1 MKKTAIIVLN
11 YNDSKTVI
19 DYLNLIKDYKSIDRI
34 LVVDNCSPDNS
45 YEILKKYESK
55 KITVIKTDA
64 NKGYAYGNN
73 FGVHYLEKNNEEYD
87 YIIISNADIDVKDET
102 IKKCATFLEK
112 NDDVAIVSP
121 SMYMLDGKKSPLAGW
136 KERKL
141 DSDVRD
147 SSMRLTRKYNKP
159 HVEMYGKS
167 YFKGNYSYVDCVPG
181 SFFMIKYKIFKEVN
195 YFDENTFLY
204 YEEDILGKKI
214 KNLGYKV
221 VVLNKERFTHFESV
235 TINKNVIPYRKYK
248 IMQQSKRYYHKTYNE
263 ECQGLGRLNL
273 LKLDYVTFL
282 GKNEIRY
289 NNSKIVKRFKRMRTN
304 LKNYGI
310 TLFIVKILLEIFTIL
325 FLPIKLLIRVL
336 RRRKKVCYF
345 SLVTWKWIKQRPHF
359 VALKLTDKYNVVYK
373 NVEMF
378 KRYIKEANKQFN
390 VSDNKVNNKRL
401 KVKPYHIFPEVRKF
415 RWLNSLNL
423 LKLLFYNYDSFIFTQ
438 PNQINYVLLK
448 ILKLNRTKI
457 YYECMDNYIGW
468 EQNPKLYESNESNL
482 INYSRKM
489 FVSSASLKEM
499 LINKYGIEESKITL
513 IRNGYDGT
521 LFNNYEKVD
530 TNLKKNSIVY
540 IGTIDEWFD
549 IDLIVKYAKKY
560 KDVNFYV
567 IGPVNPNMKKIKK
580 LKMKNIIIYGPIE
593 HKLVPSFIESS
604 TAMIM
609 PFKINDIIKYVDPV
623 KVYEYLYFKKPIISS
638 YWEELDQF
646 NDLVYYYKTPE
657 EFESVVNKALKSG
670 FKDSKKYNTI
680 MEESKWDNRLKP
692 YLKDM
697 ED

>member
-19 DYLNLIKDYKSIDRI
+19 DYLDLIKDYKSIDRI

-45 YEILKKYESK
+45 YDVLKKYENK
-55 KITVIKTDA
+55 KIKVIKTDA

-73 FGVHYLEKNNEEYD
+73 FGVHFLENNNEYYD
-87 YIIISNADIDVKDET
+87 YILISNADIDVKDET
-102 IKKCATFLEK
+102 ISKCASFLEK
-112 NDDVAIVSP
+112 HDEVAIVSP
-121 SMYMLDGKKSPLAGW
+121 SMYMLDGKKSPLVGW

-147 SSMRLTRKYNKP
+147 SSMRLTRKYNRP
-159 HVEMYGKS
+159 HVEIYDKS
-167 YFKGNYSYVDCVPG
+167 HFKGEFSYVDCVPG
-181 SFFMIKYKIFKEVN
+181 SFFMIKYDIFKEVN
-195 YFDENTFLY
+195 YLDENTFLY

-263 ECQGLGRLNL
+263 ECQGLGKLNL
-273 LKLDYVTFL
+273 LKLDYVTL
-282 GKNEIRY
+282 MGKNEIRC
-289 NNSKIVKRFKRMRTN
+289 NNSKVINRFRR
-304 LKNYGI
+304 LFKNIKYTGL
-310 TLFIVKILLEIFTIL
+310 TLFIVKILLEVFTVL
-325 FLPIKLLIRVL
+325 FLPIKLLIRKL

-373 NVEMF
+373 NVELF
-378 KRYIKEANKQFN
+378 PRYVKDTHKTFQ

-401 KVKPYHIFPEVRKF
+401 KIKPFHIFPEVKKYRF
-415 RWLNSLNL
+415 LNGLNF
-423 LKLLFYNYDSFIFTQ
+423 LKLLFYNYDKVIFTQ
-438 PNQINYVLLK
+438 PNQIEYLFLK
-448 ILKLNRTKI
+448 VLKLNRTKI

-468 EQNPKLYESNESNL
+468 EKNPSLYETNESNL
-482 INYSRKM
+482 ISYSRKV

-499 LINKYGIEESKITL
+499 LINKYGIEESEVTL

-521 LFNNYEKVD
+521 LFNNYEKFD
-530 TNLKKNSIVY
+530 TNLKKKSIVY

-560 KDVNFYV
+560 KDVNFYI
-567 IGPVNPNMKKIKK
+567 IGPVNPSMKKLKK
-580 LKMKNIIIYGPIE
+580 LKMNNVILYGPIE
-593 HKLVPSFIESS
+593 HKMVPAFIESS

-609 PFKINDIIKYVDPV
+609 PFKINDIIKFVDPV

-638 YWEELDQF
+638 YWKELDQF
-646 NDLVYYYKTPE
+646 NDLVYYYKSDD
-657 EFESVVNKALKSG
+657 EFEKVVNEALKSG
-670 FKDSKKYNTI
+670 FKNSKKYETI
-680 MEESKWDNRLKP
+680 MEESKWDNRLKS

-697 ED
+697 EE